1 MSGQVFIVYGG
12 QVHLVA
18 PFSIAN
24 TIDKGDRWTPAELAD
39 EKNGLFGEHRRGA
52 PKNPGDVS
60 MLLVDQLR
68 LMAEHVPDET
78 AYRTIDGEH
87 ITFAAWEAES
97 NRLARGLVGRGVA
110 KGDRV
115 AIYLDSADVLRWVV
129 AYAAVHKAGAVAVP
143 TNTRLVAR
151 ELDVRP
157 RSRGGRRHHHRRT
170 A

>member
-1 MSGQVFIVYGG
+1 
-12 QVHLVA
+12 
-18 PFSIAN
+18 
-24 TIDKGDRWTPAELAD
+24 
-39 EKNGLFGEHRRGA
+39 
-52 PKNPGDVS
+52 

-68 LMAEHVPDET
+68 LMAAHVPSET
-78 AYRTIDGEH
+78 AYRTIDGDH

-115 AIYLDSADVLRWVV
+115 AVYLDSADVLHWIV

-151 ELDVRP
+151 ELAFVLGHAEVAAIITGGPLTDAA
-157 RSRGGRRHHHRRT
+157 RGLEIGRAHV
-170 A
+170 